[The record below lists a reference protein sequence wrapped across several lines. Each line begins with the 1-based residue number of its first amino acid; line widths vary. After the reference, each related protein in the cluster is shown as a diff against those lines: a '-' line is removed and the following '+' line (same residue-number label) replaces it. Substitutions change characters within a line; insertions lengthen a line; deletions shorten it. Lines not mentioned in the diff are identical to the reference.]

1 MYSKTKRIGR
11 QSLVMMLISVLMTL
25 CVSAFAHGEKNQ
37 EPFLRLRTVHFFD
50 MQWSTEKMKVNDEIV
65 VSGKFRLFTDWPNSL
80 PKPEMVFLGNGTP
93 GPVLAR
99 TESYIN
105 GIPAT
110 QSGKLEV
117 DRDYEFKTV
126 YKGRVPGRHHVHP
139 MLNVE
144 GAGPLLGPGKWLE
157 ITGDM
162 KDFKLGMTTI
172 DGTKIDNLETWG
184 VGTVL
189 TWHAG
194 WFIAALVYML
204 WWLRKPFLMP
214 RFRANEA
221 GHEEELVTRGDRVWG
236 AGFLVATLV
245 VVIAGAN
252 WAENKYTRT
261 IPLQGGEFKVEP
273 LPIDN
278 RDVHIAVKGATYDVP
293 GRSMKFVVEVKN
305 NGTVPVQ
312 VGEFSTS
319 NLRFVNH
326 SVPAAMA
333 GVHADFPKEQVPPSG
348 LKVDDQKPILPG
360 EVRTLKLDATDVA
373 WELERLTAMLGDPDN
388 RIGGLLFF
396 YDANGKRHIAN
407 VFGPILP
414 IFSKI

>member
-1 MYSKTKRIGR
+1 
-11 QSLVMMLISVLMTL
+11 MMLISVLMTL
-25 CVSAFAHGEKNQ
+25 CVSAFAHGERNQ

-50 MQWSTEKMKVNDEIV
+50 MQWSADKLKVNDELV
-65 VSGKFRLFTDWPNSL
+65 VTGKFRLFTDWPNSL
-80 PKPEMVFLGNGTP
+80 SKPDMVFLGNGTP

-105 GIPAT
+105 GIPAA
-110 QSGKLEV
+110 QSGKLEI

-126 YKGRVPGRHHVHP
+126 YKARLPGRHHVHP
-139 MLNVE
+139 MLNVLHT
-144 GAGPLLGPGKWLE
+144 GGLLGPGKWVE
-157 ITGDM
+157 ISGDRE
-162 KDFKLGMTTI
+162 DFKLGLTTI

-184 VGTVL
+184 LGTVYA
-189 TWHAG
+189 WNAG
-194 WFIAALVYML
+194 WFIAALVFML

-214 RFRANEA
+214 RFRAVMH
-221 GHEEELVTRGDRVWG
+221 GFDDKLVTRGDRIWG
-236 AGFLVATLV
+236 ATFLVATV
-245 VVIAGAN
+245 VAVIMGAN
-252 WAENKYTRT
+252 WAEAKYPRT
-261 IPLQGGEFKVEP
+261 IPLQGGEWKVEP
-273 LPIDN
+273 LPMDN

-293 GRSMKFVVEVKN
+293 GRSMKFVIEVKN

-319 NLRFVNH
+319 NLRFINQ
-326 SVPAAMA
+326 SLPAAVA

-360 EVRTLKLDATDVA
+360 ETRTIKLDATDAA